1 MEQFLGEEPA
11 STEWIIIAQATDIR
25 SLQLPTSVLRILSLP
40 GGGAAAAAAAAP
52 PTTPPPTTTTTTTT
66 ATGRVASR
74 LLPAPGAQ
82 HSRS

>member
-11 STEWIIIAQATDIR
+11 STEWIIIAQAADIR
-25 SLQLPTSVLRILSLP
+25 SFQLPTSVLGILSLP

-52 PTTPPPTTTTTTTT
+52 PTTPPPTTTTTT

>member
-11 STEWIIIAQATDIR
+11 STEWIIIAQAADIR
-25 SLQLPTSVLRILSLP
+25 SLQLPTSVLGILSLP

-52 PTTPPPTTTTTTTT
+52 PTTPPPTTTTTT